1 MYENCNL
8 IVEKN
13 INLLRLIILIL
24 SSKDEYADIKK
35 EKNTLISIGGIGK
48 NRNEMCKLILYLFT
62 HFCSKSKKEATLEDY
77 MNFTNRQL
85 RNPQKIRET
94 IKSLSNLEI
103 CYYNNNFKQETEPLF
118 TKVFLKKKII
128 YYEIGSFFKTK
139 LQFQGAGHRS
149 VSFPS
154 IIFKNLGLKNQKEEK
169 VKFIVF
175 TFLFFYEYSA
185 ADINNK
191 KKMKHI
197 SLIIKDYFNFNDAHI
212 IKMINEVKEK
222 YLYLI

>member
-1 MYENCNL
+1 MHKYCNI
-8 IVEKN
+8 IVDKN
-13 INLLRLIILIL
+13 MNVLRLIILIL
-24 SSKDEYADIKK
+24 SKKDEYKDIKK
-35 EKNTLISIGGIGK
+35 EKNTLISISGVEK
-48 NRNEMCKLILYLFT
+48 NRTELCKLILYLFT

-77 MNFTNRQL
+77 INFTNREI
-85 RNPQKIRET
+85 RNPQKIRKA
-94 IKSLSNLEI
+94 IKSLSDLEI

-128 YYEIGSFFKTK
+128 HFEIGSFFKTK

-169 VKFIVF
+169 VKFIVY

-197 SLIIKDYFNFNDAHI
+197 SLIIKDYFNFDDAHI
-212 IKMINEVKEK
+212 IKMINEVKLK